1 MSSGPREPRV
11 DPVLVDAELREE
23 VDLLMRLIE
32 AANASDCRLDPAA
45 LDAALF
51 GDEPDAPTTPV

>member
-1 MSSGPREPRV
+1 MSSDPREPRV

-51 GDEPDAPTTPV
+51 GDESDASTTPA